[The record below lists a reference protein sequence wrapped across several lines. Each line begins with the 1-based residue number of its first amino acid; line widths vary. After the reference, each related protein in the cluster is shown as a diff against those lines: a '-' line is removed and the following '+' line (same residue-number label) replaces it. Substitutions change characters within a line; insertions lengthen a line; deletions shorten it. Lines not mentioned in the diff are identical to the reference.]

1 MQVQKDIVFKQIGAK
16 INYYRK
22 LRELTQGE
30 LAELSHISV
39 STLGKIESGK
49 YNHNISVSVLIDI
62 AIGLDI
68 EFPILFDFSNV
79 EKEMWDIKQKR
90 KD

>member
-22 LRELTQGE
+22 IKELTQGE

-62 AIGLDI
+62 AIGLNI
-68 EFPILFDFSNV
+68 EFSVLFDFSNV
-79 EKEMWDIKQKR
+79 EKEMWNVKK
-90 KD
+90 